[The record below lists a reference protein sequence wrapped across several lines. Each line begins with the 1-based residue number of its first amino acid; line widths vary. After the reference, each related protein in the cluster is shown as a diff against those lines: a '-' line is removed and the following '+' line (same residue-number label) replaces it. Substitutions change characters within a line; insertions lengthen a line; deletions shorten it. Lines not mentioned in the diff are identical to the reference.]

1 MDASKTNF
9 VVHISEIP
17 VGVRESDVKAYFK
30 EHIGAE
36 VRIGT
41 MRQVKNKEIPL
52 QWARVD
58 FRTPENYERA
68 IEEQRFPVF
77 VAGHTSRLL
86 PNDRDIISKDIAEK
100 NVFVK
105 GLDKM
110 KYDNEELYDM
120 FKQFGDI
127 DASKISKTVK
137 NDGGNIV
144 SQSNGYGFVKF
155 ADKDKAKEVL
165 ANAKLV
171 DPNITVESYLKDRKR
186 PDSNNLYI
194 KNFSG
199 EVDEEKL
206 KEIFAKYGE
215 ITSVKVMAEEASD
228 RKFGY
233 ICFKE
238 EEDAKAALEM
248 HESALPPYSDSLYVQ
263 KHVKKSVRRDLL
275 NKAYKKQN
283 LFVRNFGEEVTEK
296 DLTDLFSTYGNIMNV
311 KILTKKIDVNGLEK
325 EISQC
330 KGFVC
335 FESPEDARK
344 AVDEAKERGIW
355 FDSKRLNVSL
365 FEPRTERAQ
374 QNTGKG
380 IQGMNPEISEFIMNF
395 FQNMGQGGM
404 MGGMNFM
411 GGPPMPPGPM
421 AGGAAA
427 RAGYG
432 NKPPQQP
439 RPQQQRPGQDMYS
452 QRPPQPIMP
461 NFPNNPGF
469 GPSGM
474 MGGPPQNMP
483 NMQPQP
489 GFGQMKM
496 PPSNMGM
503 MGPPASSVPMPPMNQ
518 VSEEAMYSNQYN
530 EMVNSAEYQDSEEDD
545 KRNKFGDLIFQ
556 YVEKLAGPDN
566 APKITGMIIDLDL
579 PDLEQAT
586 SSLFSL
592 KEKISE
598 GMELLAEEN
607 TE

>member
-1 MDASKTNF
+1 MEASKTNF

-17 VGVRESDVKAYFK
+17 LGVKEADVKAYFK
-30 EHIGAE
+30 EHIGAD

-41 MRQVKNKEIPL
+41 MRQVKNKDIPL

-58 FRTPENYERA
+58 FRTPESYERA
-68 IEEQRFPVF
+68 VEEQRFPVF

-120 FKQFGDI
+120 FKQFGAI

-137 NDGGNIV
+137 QDGGTIV

-155 ADKDKAKEVL
+155 ADKDKAREVL
-165 ANAKLV
+165 ELVKLE

-194 KNFSG
+194 KNFTG
-199 EVDEEKL
+199 DITEDQL
-206 KEIFAKYGE
+206 REIFAKYGE
-215 ITSVKVMAEEASD
+215 ITSVKIMAEEASD

-233 ICFKE
+233 VCFKE
-238 EEDAKAALEM
+238 EESAKSALEM
-248 HESALPPYSDSLYVQ
+248 HESSIPPYSDCLYVQ

-296 DLTDLFSTYGNIMNV
+296 DLTDLFSGYGNIMNV
-311 KILTKKIDVNGLEK
+311 KILTKKIDVNGIEK

-344 AVDEAKERGIW
+344 AVDEAKDRGIW

-365 FEPRTERAQ
+365 FEPRSERAQ
-374 QNTGKG
+374 QSTAKG

-411 GGPPMPPGPM
+411 GGPPMPPNPSM
-421 AGGAAA
+421 TAAA

-432 NKPPQQP
+432 NKLPQQV
-439 RPQQQRPGQDMYS
+439 RPQRQDMYP
-452 QRPPQPIMP
+452 QRPPQP
-461 NFPNNPGF
+461 NFQNNPGF
-469 GPSGM
+469 GPPGM
-474 MGGPPQNMP
+474 MGGPQSMP

-496 PPSNMGM
+496 PPTNMGM
-503 MGPPASSVPMPPMNQ
+503 MGPPVPVPMPPMNQ

-530 EMVNSAEYQDSEEDD
+530 EMINSNEYAESSEDD

-566 APKITGMIIDLDL
+566 APKITGMIIDLEL

-592 KEKISE
+592 REKINE
-598 GMELLAEEN
+598 GMELLEEEN
-607 TE
+607 E